1 MARAQFADVI
11 VHAQSDGSLN
21 TYAGVTIDV
30 FLRGTST
37 RPSLFADVTG
47 ATPVSNPFTTPT
59 TGGIEFCAE
68 EGIEYDIKIHDNSSR
83 VADKTLRWSPA
94 RMPKVGD
101 MRLAAHSESDT
112 PDGQWVVSDGRA
124 LSRASFA
131 TLFST
136 IGTIHGNGDGSTTF
150 NIPDM
155 RGRVPFGIGAG
166 PGLSTWNPGDK
177 AGAET
182 LSVAQLP
189 PHTHGYTDP
198 GHRHRLNTADAAV
211 GSGAATARI
220 ATYGTPNV
228 FTDQPAGSWSGGAL
242 VENSLTGISIANT
255 GSGALFWPPGT
266 AVKYLIKVK

>member
-131 TLFST
+131 ALFGT

-182 LSVAQLP
+182 LRVDQMP
-189 PHTHGYTDP
+189 PHSHGYTDP
-198 GHRHRLNTADAAV
+198 GHAHTAYVRTLGDSAPGGNPFV
-211 GSGAATARI
+211 QTGAAAGTFGDSDHGGAFVGMYAATTGITI
-220 ATYGTPNV
+220 A
-228 FTDQPAGSWSGGAL
+228 SSGG
-242 VENSLTGISIANT
+242 
-255 GSGALFWPPGT
+255 GALFWPPGT